1 LSNRETRNAR
11 GLAFPGPPF
20 YNDFMTGEYAV
31 ILITVGSRAEAEALS
46 SALLARRAAAC
57 VNTLPGVTSSYLWQG
72 KLETD
77 AELLLIVKTRR
88 ALIPAVNRIVRELHS
103 YDVPE
108 VIALPIIGGSPD
120 YLNWLDEVTAKDDT
134 EA

>member
-1 LSNRETRNAR
+1 MAE
-11 GLAFPGPPF
+11 
-20 YNDFMTGEYAV
+20 EYAV
-31 ILITVGSRAEAEALS
+31 VLVTVGSRAEAEALS
-46 SALLARRAAAC
+46 GALLAGRVAAC

-88 ALIPAVNRIVRELHS
+88 ALIPAVNRIVREVHS

-120 YLNWLDEVTAKDDT
+120 YLGWLGEVTAGGDRET
-134 EA
+134 